1 MASRRQRQFDRKY
14 SSYKKYTA
22 TEDVSYAAHTSR
34 SSYRSEAITHRT
46 SDRGRSSSSE
56 IITGAET
63 RSLPVYIAIQDY
75 TPEPGDTESVTLEQG
90 QIVEVLDK
98 KNAASWLIRTK
109 ARPPRSGWVPGSY
122 FETPTEYYKQRR
134 RTREIAAADL
144 NLTEEQEAIMKRDQ
158 VYHDLLRSEEEY
170 VNELRHLVEDYIKA
184 IENESVPKE
193 VENVREQLI
202 MNLKELCNFHANVM
216 LKGLQYYSDD
226 PGKVG
231 QTFIRLERDFDHH
244 IQLHHQLP
252 TTLQLLSQPTI
263 KQFLQVLQF
272 FCCIC
277 IYVYITV
284 SNQPLHSSLHF
295 T

>member
-14 SSYKKYTA
+14 SSYRKYTA

-34 SSYRSEAITHRT
+34 SSFRSESITQRFG
-46 SDRGRSSSSE
+46 DRGRSSSSE
-56 IITGAET
+56 IITGTET

-75 TPEPGDTESVTLEQG
+75 TPEPGDTNSVSLEQG

-109 ARPPRSGWVPGSY
+109 ARPPKSGWVPGSY

-134 RTREIAAADL
+134 RTREITGGDL

-170 VNELRHLVEDYIKA
+170 VAELRHVVEDYVKA
-184 IENESVPKE
+184 LDDVSVPKE
-193 VENVREQLI
+193 VEAVKDQLA
-202 MNLKELCNFHANVM
+202 MNLKELCNFHANIM

-244 IQLHHQLP
+244 VQLHHQLP
-252 TTLQLLSQPTI
+252 VVLELLSQPKI
-263 KQFLQVLQF
+263 KQFFQVRLF
-272 FCCIC
+272 IVFL
-277 IYVYITV
+277 
-284 SNQPLHSSLHF
+284 LHKR
-295 T
+295 